1 MVKPLTILTIDSKK
15 DEEILRTPSEDVSLE
30 ELKTEEFLSFL
41 DNLLET
47 AKLSEEPA
55 GGIAASQVG
64 VNKNV
69 FFLLNYDS
77 NEWEVFINPT
87 VEPVDFAKTSV
98 EESCLSVPNVEEK
111 IQRYK
116 NIRIKYL
123 DKDGKKCSKKYSDLN
138 AITIQHEKDH
148 LDGILFIDRI

>member
-1 MVKPLTILTIDSKK
+1 MVKPLRILTIDSKK

-69 FFLLNYDS
+69 FFQL
-77 NEWEVFINPT
+77 
-87 VEPVDFAKTSV
+87 
-98 EESCLSVPNVEEK
+98 
-111 IQRYK
+111 
-116 NIRIKYL
+116 
-123 DKDGKKCSKKYSDLN
+123 
-138 AITIQHEKDH
+138 AIM
-148 LDGILFIDRI
+148 